1 MSETIFAALFA
12 IMIPL
17 VVRASLV
24 SDIKFISRNGFK
36 LDHVGDTTVRDGLR
50 PNNSSRTTLRT
61 KLFFYYPI
69 MLLGFGLA
77 VLKLLGGFNI

>member
-17 VVRASLV
+17 IVRASLV
-24 SDIKFISRNGFK
+24 SDIKFVSRNGLK
-36 LDHVGDTTVRDGLR
+36 LDQVGNTTVHDGFR
-50 PNNSSRTTLRT
+50 PINISRTTLRT
-61 KLFFYYPI
+61 RLFFYYPI

-77 VLKLLGGFNI
+77 VLKLLRGFNI